1 MIKRNQTDIQNKQ
14 QSIVKLMLSVL
25 IKKVKVVP
33 SSLSEGWVIGADP
46 DSSAIQPCGGQ
57 VQSNG

>member
-1 MIKRNQTDIQNKQ
+1 VVFDGAVLRPVGEVRGNEGEKQ
-14 QSIVKLMLSVL
+14 IV
-25 IKKVKVVP
+25 KVKVVP

-46 DSSAIQPCGGQ
+46 DFSAIQPCGGQ